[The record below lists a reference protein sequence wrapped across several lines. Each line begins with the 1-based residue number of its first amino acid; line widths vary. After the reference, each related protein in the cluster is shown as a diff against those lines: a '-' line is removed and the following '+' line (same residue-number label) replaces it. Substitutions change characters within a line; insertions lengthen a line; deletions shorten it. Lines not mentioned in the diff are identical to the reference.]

1 MFGKVKKWL
10 GIEGVK
16 VELIIPEEIN
26 ASSGQLEGVLRFY
39 SMNEQTV
46 KSIKITIIE
55 RYARGRKEEK
65 LVDEYTLGT
74 ISINKKIEVPAD
86 QAIEIPF
93 KLPFEVNKSEMD
105 DIGDKNIVFGGLVKM
120 GKWLNKVNSEFRVE
134 VEAKVAGVALHP
146 FDKKLIDVV

>member
-16 VELIIPEEIN
+16 VELIIPEQIKG
-26 ASSGQLEGVLRFY
+26 ADGQLNGVLRFY

-46 KSIKITIIE
+46 KSLKVSLIE
-55 RYARGRKEEK
+55 RYTRGRKEEK
-65 LVDEYTLGT
+65 LVDEYHLGT
-74 ISINKKIEVPAD
+74 ISMNKKIEVPAD

-93 KLPFEVNKSEMD
+93 KLPFELSKSEMD
-105 DIGDKNIVFGGLVKM
+105 DIGDKNIVYGGLVKV
-120 GKWLNKVNSEFRVE
+120 GKWLNKVKSEFRVE
-134 VEAKVAGVALHP
+134 VEAKVAGVALNP